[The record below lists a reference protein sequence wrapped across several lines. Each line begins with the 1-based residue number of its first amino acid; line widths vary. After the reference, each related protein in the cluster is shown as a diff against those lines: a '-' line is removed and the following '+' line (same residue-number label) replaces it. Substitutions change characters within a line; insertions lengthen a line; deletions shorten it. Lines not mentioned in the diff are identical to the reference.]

1 MNSIFLPNT
10 SIEILDPN
18 LFRGHIRHALFDFD
32 GTISLIREGWQQVM
46 IPMMV
51 DILLE
56 LRTGESE
63 EELVAL
69 VTEFVDRLTGKQTIY
84 QMIQLCEE
92 VRQRGGNPLG
102 PLEYKWTYLDR
113 LWERIKG
120 RVAALKE
127 GQIEP
132 EQMVVPG
139 SIDILEAMRAHEVT
153 CYLASGTDESYVLDE
168 AEALGVTPY
177 FTGVY
182 GALDDY
188 SSYSKRMMIDRII
201 KENHLKGH
209 ANLYPVFC
217 SFAMQQVMPLSDAHP
232 FNANYVRQVKRW
244 MTMLPRGCCYDY
256 IGWYP
261 GPWTLFHNLEADQ
274 SFYRKLGFTGN
285 VSEYLDRNVGTD
297 VFMWL
302 SFKQMWN
309 PQQKVDDLLDE
320 FYPAYFGPAAG
331 VMREIYES
339 FEKHMLSVGGSGEVS
354 DVARLY
360 PVAMIED
367 ALAKIAAAK
376 AGLDDK
382 TILARLERDE
392 NQLRL
397 TRLFLDFW
405 AASDRFRNGNKEKDR
420 QQTIEAGQSYLDLIR
435 ELVGTLSLGGAY
447 RAYVERVQADFS
459 NPGTVFTKAGEFTYD
474 DYYNDGGN
482 VHQALRRSGYTISPN
497 GLSLKANTTGELV
510 YDFRTGE
517 DLVFQEARLRYMHFY
532 RYAGDHNKI
541 EISRDGGKTW
551 ATAYKDVNWSGYSA
565 EYDLTKYIVGAN
577 SFLLRFWHRSGPNAL
592 LGIDNLGVV
601 GTIAPAGEVVAKP

>member
-18 LFRGHIRHALFDFD
+18 LFRSDIRHALFDFD

-132 EQMVVPG
+132 EQMMVPG

-201 KENHLKGH
+201 KENHLKGSEFV
-209 ANLYPVFC
+209 VFGDG
-217 SFAMQQVMPLSDAHP
+217 FVEIE
-232 FNANYVRQVKRW
+232 NAK
-244 MTMLPRGCCYDY
+244 
-256 IGWYP
+256 
-261 GPWTLFHNLEADQ
+261 A
-274 SFYRKLGFTGN
+274 
-285 VSEYLDRNVGTD
+285 
-297 VFMWL
+297 
-302 SFKQMWN
+302 
-309 PQQKVDDLLDE
+309 
-320 FYPAYFGPAAG
+320 
-331 VMREIYES
+331 
-339 FEKHMLSVGGSGEVS
+339 VGGIAVG
-354 DVARLY
+354 VASNEATRYGIDEWKRDRL
-360 PVAMIED
+360 
-367 ALAKIAAAK
+367 
-376 AGLDDK
+376 
-382 TILARLERDE
+382 
-392 NQLRL
+392 
-397 TRLFLDFW
+397 
-405 AASDRFRNGNKEKDR
+405 
-420 QQTIEAGQSYLDLIR
+420 IEAGADLII
-435 ELVGTLSLGGAY
+435 
-447 RAYVERVQADFS
+447 
-459 NPGTVFTKAGEFTYD
+459 P
-474 DYYNDGGN
+474 
-482 VHQALRRSGYTISPN
+482 
-497 GLSLKANTTGELV
+497 
-510 YDFRTGE
+510 DFRE
-517 DLVFQEARLRYMHFY
+517 QQQLMQY
-532 RYAGDHNKI
+532 
-541 EISRDGGKTW
+541 
-551 ATAYKDVNWSGYSA
+551 
-565 EYDLTKYIVGAN
+565 
-577 SFLLRFWHRSGPNAL
+577 LLP
-592 LGIDNLGVV
+592 
-601 GTIAPAGEVVAKP
+601 EV